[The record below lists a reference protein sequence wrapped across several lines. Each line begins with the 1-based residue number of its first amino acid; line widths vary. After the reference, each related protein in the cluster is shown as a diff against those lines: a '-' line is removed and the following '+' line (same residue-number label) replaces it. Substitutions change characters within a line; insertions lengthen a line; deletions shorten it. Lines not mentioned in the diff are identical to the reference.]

1 MADLA
6 ALTAA
11 VEAGNRTA
19 AAAETQAALDAGI
32 DPKTVLDAM
41 TAAMDVVGRKF
52 QEGELYVPEMLIAA
66 RAMKAGTEILEPLLV
81 AAGVVPEFRAVVGT
95 VEGDLHDIGK
105 NLVGMMWKGGGI
117 EVIDLGVNV
126 APAAFVAAA
135 QEHDAHLIG
144 VSALLTTTMPNMR
157 GVVEAVRAANLSTKV
172 VIGGAPITPEFAE
185 QIGADGYAPDAGS
198 AVDLAR
204 GLLASSGRPR
214 PHGPTREA
222 PDGDHKQRPA
232 GEGRR
237 GRARARGAGRGAR
250 RAARPAGA
258 HPGVAGAQR
267 PPSRAA
273 HGHDRRDPVARAGR
287 GCPGRRRAR
296 GRVGAP
302 VHELAGD
309 RAPPDALPLEPRA
322 GRHGGRAVRRRE
334 EGHRP
339 PGLGHP
345 DHRGHDRPGRRDPEP
360 PLRGPARQSRGR
372 GEVPGPGAQPRRR
385 MRPPSARHGP
395 TSASTGCSRSGCRA

>member
-19 AAAETQAALDAGI
+19 AVAETQAALDAGI

-66 RAMKAGTEILEPLLV
+66 RAMKAGTEILEPLLA

-135 QEHDAHLIG
+135 REHDAHLIG

-204 GLLASSGRPR
+204 GLLA
-214 PHGPTREA
+214 
-222 PDGDHKQRPA
+222 
-232 GEGRR
+232 
-237 GRARARGAGRGAR
+237 
-250 RAARPAGA
+250 
-258 HPGVAGAQR
+258 
-267 PPSRAA
+267 
-273 HGHDRRDPVARAGR
+273 
-287 GCPGRRRAR
+287 
-296 GRVGAP
+296 
-302 VHELAGD
+302 
-309 RAPPDALPLEPRA
+309 
-322 GRHGGRAVRRRE
+322 
-334 EGHRP
+334 
-339 PGLGHP
+339 
-345 DHRGHDRPGRRDPEP
+345 
-360 PLRGPARQSRGR
+360 
-372 GEVPGPGAQPRRR
+372 
-385 MRPPSARHGP
+385 
-395 TSASTGCSRSGCRA
+395 